1 MAGQARKSAKEGDGM
16 AAKAAAGRPRRER
29 TENAAKR
36 RRQLIEATIDS
47 IVEHGLSATTLATVS
62 DGAGLSQGVAVF
74 YFQNKQTLLAETL
87 RYHYEEYNKVW
98 QSALAEA
105 PDDPVE
111 KILALVG
118 ADLDERIC
126 NRRHLALWNSFWG
139 EAKAKPTFAKICETY
154 DSEHTEVLLALCRQA
169 EGLIADPSWS
179 AATLAEALDTITD
192 GMWIRMHVTPDAMDK
207 AAGRRLVGRFLAT
220 LLPSRRA
227 LIMKRMGGAKAANAN

>member
-1 MAGQARKSAKEGDGM
+1 MT
-16 AAKAAAGRPRRER
+16 AKAVAGRPRRER
-29 TENAAKR
+29 AENAAKR

-62 DGAGLSQGVAVF
+62 DAAGLSQGVAVF
-74 YFQNKQTLLAETL
+74 YFRNKQTLLAETL
-87 RYHYEEYNKVW
+87 KYHYEEYNKIW
-98 QSALAEA
+98 QSAVAAA

-139 EAKAKPTFAKICETY
+139 EAKARPTFAEICDSY
-154 DSEHTEVLLALCRQA
+154 DSEHGEVLLAFCKQA

-179 AATLAEALDTITD
+179 AETLAEALDTLTD
-192 GMWIRMHVTPDAMDK
+192 GMWIRMHVTPDAMDR

-220 LLPSRRA
+220 LLPSRRD
-227 LIMKRMGGAKAANAN
+227 LIMRRMTAGKAANAN

>member
-1 MAGQARKSAKEGDGM
+1 MT
-16 AAKAAAGRPRRER
+16 AKAVAGRPRRER
-29 TENAAKR
+29 AENAAKR

-62 DGAGLSQGVAVF
+62 DAAGLSQGVAVF
-74 YFQNKQTLLAETL
+74 YFRNKQTLLAETL
-87 RYHYEEYNKVW
+87 KYHYEEYNKIW
-98 QSALAEA
+98 QSAVAAA

-139 EAKAKPTFAKICETY
+139 EAKARPTFAEICDSY
-154 DSEHTEVLLALCRQA
+154 DSEHGEVLLAFCKQA

-179 AATLAEALDTITD
+179 AETLAEALDTLTD

-220 LLPSRRA
+220 LLPSRRD
-227 LIMKRMGGAKAANAN
+227 LIMRRMTAGKAANAN